1 MRQVTPKNSSAFRVR
16 SDYLIYNEM
25 VGGVKATKMVTIILE
40 LDQDVERKAR
50 DAGLLSSETITA
62 WIEAELQRNREES
75 RKQLA
80 EMMDEASASFRAR
93 YPDMTDDAFIE
104 MLNDETS
111 PIREQQRIEAIAK
124 TRDILDQLD
133 ALEPQLTEEE
143 IEAELR
149 KPSVSV

>member
-1 MRQVTPKNSSAFRVR
+1 
-16 SDYLIYNEM
+16 M

-62 WIEAELQRNREES
+62 WIEAELE
-75 RKQLA
+75 RKRQTAA
-80 EMMDEASASFRAR
+80 ERIMNVMDEASASFRAR
-93 YPDMTDDAFIE
+93 YPDMTEAAYME

-143 IEAELR
+143 IETELR